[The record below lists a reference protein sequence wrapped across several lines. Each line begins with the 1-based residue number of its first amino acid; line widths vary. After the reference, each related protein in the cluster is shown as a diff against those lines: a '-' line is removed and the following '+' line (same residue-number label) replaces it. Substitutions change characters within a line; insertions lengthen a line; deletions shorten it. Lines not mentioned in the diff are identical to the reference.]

1 MTEVNAGPSCSSL
14 TRCAT
19 DVFGLKKAVQLAAIA
34 FSSADTADE
43 AEDVEEADAVA
54 DAVADGEDAAGGE
67 LLLLLQAATPR
78 QAAHASRIQE
88 TNLRVITPTFSSFP
102 LVMAMSLLTLTS
114 ARQRGR
120 ARRSAFPVVPGH
132 SPGMAGEAA
141 A

>member
-19 DVFGLKKAVQLAAIA
+19 DVFGLKKAVQLAVIA

-43 AEDVEEADAVA
+43 AEDVED
-54 DAVADGEDAAGGE
+54 ADGVTDGDDAGGE

-88 TNLRVITPTFSSFP
+88 TSLRVITQTLSSVP

-120 ARRSAFPVVPGH
+120 ARRSAFLAVPGH
-132 SPGMAGEAA
+132 SPGMADEAA